1 MWEENSSRVVTGLG
15 CACRMEPDI
24 NIIISIVIIII
35 ISTTIIIITT
45 TIIIIIIII
54 IMLKTLIKFT
64 IMVNIMITF
73 LMALQNLNIQDWLS
87 LLPML
92 NTGSSL
98 SSVDQINFSSFIF

>member
-45 TIIIIIIII
+45 TIIIIII